1 MIQSDPEVIHQLQ
14 RLVTTQTIVAIS
26 LAIVALSALGVAV
39 GALLAVRKV
48 LGLLHKTMA
57 QLTPKLD
64 PLLESASRIAGNAE
78 EVSASIKGRVDGVL
92 DTVDDIGGR
101 LKTGAQAVEDRVK
114 QFGAVVDVVQAE
126 AEDILLDAASTAR
139 GVHTA
144 AEMLRAGRASPPA
157 RIPPSDDDED
167 EDLFSD

>member
-26 LAIVALSALGVAV
+26 LGIVALSALGVAI

-48 LGLLHKTMA
+48 LGMLHNTMS

-64 PLLESASRIAGNAE
+64 PLLASASRITGNAE
-78 EVSASIKGRVDGVL
+78 EISAAIKGRVDGVL
-92 DTVDDIGGR
+92 ETVEDIGGR

-126 AEDILLDAASTAR
+126 AEDILLDAAATAR

-144 AEMLRAGRASPPA
+144 AEMLRAGRAAPPA
-157 RIPPSDDDED
+157 RIPDED
-167 EDLFSD
+167 EEYEEDLFTD